1 MGASDEEKDWVIASR
16 TGDPAAIEAL
26 IAFYQRMLYSL
37 TIRMTG
43 SVADA
48 EDLTQETFIHAFQQ
62 IGQFRGESSFGSWLY
77 RIAVNKCLNW
87 KKRERRRGEIHAE
100 WSKNLDSGDA
110 EKSVENEQ
118 IQEALLKL
126 HPKQRAA
133 IVLTIFQQLSHAEA
147 ARILKCSETTVSWRV
162 FSAKGKLRR
171 WLEAGGVKP

>member
-1 MGASDEEKDWVIASR
+1 MDTPARSEEAQDLADPERFRAFYAALLPHVYGYFLSR
-16 TGDPAAIEAL
+16 CGGQAAI
-26 IAFYQRMLYSL
+26 
-37 TIRMTG
+37 
-43 SVADA
+43 A

-87 KKRERRRGEIHAE
+87 KKRERRRGEIHAA
-100 WSKNLDSGDA
+100 WSKNLDPGDA

-162 FSAKGKLRR
+162 FSAKSKLRR
-171 WLEAGGVKP
+171 WLEAGGVKS

>member
-1 MGASDEEKDWVIASR
+1 MGAPDEERKWIIASGQ
-16 TGDPAAIEAL
+16 GDSAAIEAL
-26 IAFYQRMLYSL
+26 IALYQRMLYSL

-87 KKRERRRGEIHAE
+87 KKRERRRGEIHEE
-100 WSKNLDSGDA
+100 WSRNIDPGGAGTNLES
-110 EKSVENEQ
+110 ER
-118 IQEALLKL
+118 IQAALLTL

-133 IVLTIFQQLSHAEA
+133 IVLTIFQELTHAEA
-147 ARILKCSETTVSWRV
+147 ARVLKCSETTVSWRV
-162 FSAKGKLRR
+162 FAAKRKLRH
-171 WLEAGGVKP
+171 WLEGPGATP